1 MFEHPV
7 LISYTNYGTTASVKI
22 GLKTKIYKYTVPAS
36 AWIHRL
42 QNRKKLNFKD
52 LNKIKEI
59 GRLVMTEEL

>member
-7 LISYTNYGTTASVKI
+7 LVSYTNHGTSTSIKI
-22 GLKTKIYKYTVPAS
+22 GLKNKIYKYVMPAS
-36 AWIHRL
+36 AWVHRL

-59 GRLVMTEEL
+59 GRLVMTEEM